1 MCLYAD
7 RLEETGW
14 VVSEQ
19 GCSGTS
25 SRRSARWLVATVIQS
40 ISGVSAQSTC
50 VRGSGLSFFFFIGM
64 YLIPN
69 VVVSLGG

>member
-19 GCSGTS
+19 GCSGIS
-25 SRRSARWLVATVIQS
+25 STGQQGGSWPLWSRASRECQLSPRVLEAVAF
-40 ISGVSAQSTC
+40 
-50 VRGSGLSFFFFIGM
+50 LFFFFIGM

-69 VVVSLGG
+69 VVISLGG